1 MMTKN
6 QAGGYPLEARETGR
20 IIQLT
25 TVLLRK
31 MTINPG
37 QLICRLKRK
46 KKEASVSATEKHLLR
61 MEKRTTNINNR
72 SSSYAPKK

>member
-37 QLICRLKRK
+37 QLICRLKICN
-46 KKEASVSATEKHLLR
+46 EWGF
-61 MEKRTTNINNR
+61 
-72 SSSYAPKK
+72 P